1 MEVLKLVKKAGEGIE
16 VIMEYVMGPLV
27 VPFFVVQF
35 GIGAVTP
42 IAVITYLIWRGTT
55 GKALIVG
62 VTASAALVLL
72 SVLMM
77 RWNVVIGGQEISKTG
92 QGLVNYHMQIWGREG
107 LLASIAVVAA
117 PLAVLAVMVRLLPP
131 WWDNATPLLRSG
143 TA

>member
-1 MEVLKLVKKAGEGIE
+1 EFSNIVYKAREGIE

-27 VPFFVVQF
+27 VPFFIVQF

-42 IAVITYLIWRGTT
+42 IAVISYLIWRGTT
-55 GKALIVG
+55 GRALIVG

-77 RWNVVIGGQEISKTG
+77 RWNVVIGGQEIAKSG
-92 QGLVNYHMQIWGREG
+92 QGLVHYQMHVWGREG

-117 PLAVLAVMVRLLPP
+117 PLAVLAVLVRLLPP
-131 WWDNATPLLRSG
+131 WGDNATPVLRSG
-143 TA
+143 TV